1 MSRYGF
7 TSSLY
12 DRNVYDYGMNKKNQL
27 CFLERKIVVMAH
39 AVGFLLRKQV
49 IVKKKRLG
57 HHDYE
62 YLHVLHQ
69 FRTQVKAKPH
79 LSVDTGAHRK
89 RDHTH
94 KNIFSLAHS

>member
-1 MSRYGF
+1 MFSR
-7 TSSLY
+7 
-12 DRNVYDYGMNKKNQL
+12 KKN
-27 CFLERKIVVMAH
+27 CSHGTRGWFSFKKTSDRE
-39 AVGFLLRKQV
+39 
-49 IVKKKRLG
+49 KKRLG